1 MIYLLKTCFTPP
13 RRPGTAEQ
21 AEALQELQQE
31 VGVDFW
37 LEPVLGRAVD
47 IRVAPEQ
54 VDFFDSSELHS
65 LFTGRRPTQV
75 FQPLWLE
82 S

>member
-1 MIYLLKTCFTPP
+1 MIYILKTCFTPP

-47 IRVAPEQ
+47 IINYEILSAALIYPIM
-54 VDFFDSSELHS
+54 
-65 LFTGRRPTQV
+65 G
-75 FQPLWLE
+75 
-82 S
+82 

>member
-1 MIYLLKTCFTPP
+1 M
-13 RRPGTAEQ
+13 
-21 AEALQELQQE
+21 LQQE

-37 LEPVLGRAVD
+37 LEPVQGRAVD

-54 VDFFDSSELHS
+54 VDLLCQLNQMILQRVEYS
-65 LFTGRRPTQV
+65 LYTGRRLAQV
-75 FQPLWLE
+75 LQPLRVG